1 MTITLSNRAQNDLD
15 EIREYTVKQWGREQ
29 WLKYYRGLV
38 SAFEVI
44 AENPEKGRARNLFYP
59 DMRSVN
65 YERHVVFYKRIK
77 ANDNEPVI
85 LRIVHQKR
93 NMPVLVYYEEL
104 DG

>member
-1 MTITLSNRAQNDLD
+1 MTITLSHHAQKDLD
-15 EIREYTVKQWGREQ
+15 KIRQYTLDQWGRDQ

-38 SAFEVI
+38 STFEEI
-44 AENPEKGRARNLFYP
+44 TENPEKGRARDLFYP
-59 DMRSVN
+59 EMRSMN
-65 YERHVVFYKRIK
+65 YEKHVVFYKRIR

-93 NMPVLVYYEEL
+93 NMPALVYYEEL